1 MKTRNQA
8 RLISQQ
14 INIMAETMS
23 TIINLSIESTEIND
37 HLATCYPFEE
47 SLDDLLPSVKAWA
60 NAQAIHPEMDE
71 DEHPV
76 QVTKNLAIAVI
87 QASIESALLKIGH
100 EAAEWEVEQITVNT
114 DGFPSAYDKHQ
125 GEVLSPLND
134 ALFALVEW
142 ACNWCNLYEDA
153 NSLQSARF
161 IADRST
167 INEFSGNKHEIDPA
181 KYACLIVEYI
191 QKQYQHDGEYG
202 FSYDDYLSWFW
213 DRVRNGDSL
222 LDFMSDTFESFG
234 FKDEDEAEIWHLICE
249 QKEDMKH
256 MR

>member
-14 INIMAETMS
+14 INIMAEAMS

-47 SLDDLLPSVKAWA
+47 SLDDLLPNVKAWA

-87 QASIESALLKIGH
+87 QASIESVLLK
-100 EAAEWEVEQITVNT
+100 EVEEITVNA

-134 ALFALVEW
+134 ALFALVEYVF
-142 ACNWCNLYEDA
+142 NWRDLLFDGNRIKDIANMATYERTWDERYEGDHCCKVHPL
-153 NSLQSARF
+153 SY
-161 IADRST
+161 T
-167 INEFSGNKHEIDPA
+167 H
-181 KYACLIVEYI
+181 LIVELM
-191 QKQYQHDGEYG
+191 QKQYQYDGEYG

-213 DRVRNGDSL
+213 DRARNGDNL
-222 LDFMSDTFESFG
+222 LDFMGDTFESFG
-234 FKDEDEAEIWHLICE
+234 FKLEDEAEIWHLICE

>member
-37 HLATCYPFEE
+37 HLATCYPFGE
-47 SLDDLLPSVKAWA
+47 SLDDLLPNVKAWA

-87 QASIESALLKIGH
+87 QASIESVLLK
-100 EAAEWEVEQITVNT
+100 EVEEITVNT

-134 ALFALVEW
+134 ALFALVESAW
-142 ACNWCNLYEDA
+142 NWCNLYEDA
-153 NSLQSARF
+153 NGLQL
-161 IADRST
+161 IANRST
-167 INEFSGNKHEIDPA
+167 TEFARNKHQIDPA

-213 DRVRNGDSL
+213 DRARNGDNL
-222 LDFMSDTFESFG
+222 LDFMGDTFESFG
-234 FKDEDEAEIWHLICE
+234 FKLEDEAEIWHLICE

>member
-47 SLDDLLPSVKAWA
+47 SLDDLLPNVKAWA

-76 QVTKNLAIAVI
+76 QITKGLAIAVI
-87 QASIESALLKIGH
+87 
-100 EAAEWEVEQITVNT
+100 EAWLDKSNHHATQFTV
-114 DGFPSAYDKHQ
+114 DDQGFPSLYGDNS
-125 GEVLSPLND
+125 GDPLPPLDD
-134 ALFALVEW
+134 AIVALVEYVF
-142 ACNWCNLYEDA
+142 NWRDLLFDGNRIKDIANMATYKRTWDERYEGDHCRKVHP
-153 NSLQSARF
+153 LRY
-161 IADRST
+161 T
-167 INEFSGNKHEIDPA
+167 H
-181 KYACLIVEYI
+181 LIVELM
-191 QKQYQHDGEYG
+191 QKQYQYDGEYG
-202 FSYDDYLSWFW
+202 FSYDEYLSWFW
-213 DRVRNGDSL
+213 DRARNGDNL
-222 LDFMSDTFESFG
+222 LDFMGDTFESFG
-234 FKDEDEAEIWHLICE
+234 FKLEDEAEIWHLICE

>member
-14 INIMAETMS
+14 INIMAEAMS
-23 TIINLSIESTEIND
+23 TLINLSIESTEIND
-37 HLATCYPFEE
+37 RLATCYPFEE
-47 SLDDLLPSVKAWA
+47 SLDDLLPNVKAWA

-87 QASIESALLKIGH
+87 QASIESVLLK
-100 EAAEWEVEQITVNT
+100 EVEEITVNA

-161 IADRST
+161 IADRS
-167 INEFSGNKHEIDPA
+167 IIKFARNKNQIDPA

-213 DRVRNGDSL
+213 DRARNGDNL
-222 LDFMSDTFESFG
+222 LEFMGDTFESFG
-234 FKDEDEAEIWHLICE
+234 FKLEDEAEIWHLICE

>member
-37 HLATCYPFEE
+37 HLATCYPFGE
-47 SLDDLLPSVKAWA
+47 SLDDLLPNVKAWA

-87 QASIESALLKIGH
+87 QASIESVLLK
-100 EAAEWEVEQITVNT
+100 EVEEITVNA

-161 IADRST
+161 IADRSIIKFT
-167 INEFSGNKHEIDPA
+167 RNKHQIDPA

-213 DRVRNGDSL
+213 DRARNGDNL
-222 LDFMSDTFESFG
+222 LEFMGDTFERFG
-234 FKDEDEAEIWHLICE
+234 FKLEDEAEIWHLICE
-249 QKEDMKH
+249 QKEDMKY

>member
-37 HLATCYPFEE
+37 HLATCYPFGE
-47 SLDDLLPSVKAWA
+47 SLDDLLPNVKAWA

-87 QASIESALLKIGH
+87 QASIESVLLK
-100 EAAEWEVEQITVNT
+100 EVEKITVNT

-134 ALFALVEW
+134 ALFALVESAW
-142 ACNWCNLYEDA
+142 NWCNLYEDA
-153 NSLQSARF
+153 NGLQL
-161 IADRST
+161 IANRST
-167 INEFSGNKHEIDPA
+167 TEFARNKHQIDPA

-213 DRVRNGDSL
+213 DRARNGDNL
-222 LDFMSDTFESFG
+222 LDFMGDTFESFG
-234 FKDEDEAEIWHLICE
+234 FKLEDEAEIWHLICE

>member
-1 MKTRNQA
+1 MKTKNQA
-8 RLISQQ
+8 RLVSQQ
-14 INIMAETMS
+14 INIMVSAMS

-37 HLATCYPFEE
+37 HLATCYPFGE
-47 SLDDLLPSVKAWA
+47 SLDDLLPNVEAWA
-60 NAQAIHPEMDE
+60 NAQAIHPAMDE

-100 EAAEWEVEQITVNT
+100 EAAEWEVERITVNT

-134 ALFALVEW
+134 ALFALVESAW
-142 ACNWCNLYEDA
+142 NWCNLYEDA
-153 NSLQSARF
+153 NGLQF

-167 INEFSGNKHEIDPA
+167 IDFARNKHEIDPA

-249 QKEDMKH
+249 QKDDMKH